1 MDQTKI
7 QDIDQ
12 PNVNASGVTTRDLM
26 GAFDIQAF
34 GRRHQVAIALF
45 LILSLALSLR
55 LYGIN
60 WDQGG
65 LFHPDERAIL
75 FKVNDLSFPS
85 VSEIPDL
92 LDADKSTLNPKWF
105 SYGSLPI
112 YLLKTIES

>member
-1 MDQTKI
+1 MMEQTQN

-12 PNVNASGVTTRDLM
+12 PNANASGLPSRDPT
-26 GAFDIQAF
+26 GAFAIRAF

-45 LILSLALSLR
+45 LVLSLALSLR

-85 VSEIPDL
+85 VSV
-92 LDADKSTLNPKWF
+92 F
-105 SYGSLPI
+105 R
-112 YLLKTIES
+112 

>member
-1 MDQTKI
+1 MEQPPDQEN
-7 QDIDQ
+7 DQ
-12 PNVNASGVTTRDLM
+12 PNANASGVASRAPVVTV
-26 GAFDIQAF
+26 DIQEF

-45 LILSLALSLR
+45 LILSLALGLR

-92 LDADKSTLNPKWF
+92 LDKDKSTLNPKWF
-105 SYGSLPI
+105 SYGSLPL
-112 YLLKTIES
+112 YVLRTTA